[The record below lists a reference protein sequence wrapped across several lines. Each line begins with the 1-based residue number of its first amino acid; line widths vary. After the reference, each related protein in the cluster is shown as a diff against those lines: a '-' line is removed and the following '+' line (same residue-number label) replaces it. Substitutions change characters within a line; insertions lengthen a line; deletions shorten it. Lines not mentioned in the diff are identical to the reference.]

1 MRDSN
6 FERCSDAK
14 QACRLLHGFPREV
27 VHRLRAVLAR
37 YMKKNENSFG
47 YKMACVY
54 VLFSDLLECWVRKQR
69 IIIDCTYV
77 KFRQLSLKFDH

>member
-1 MRDSN
+1 
-6 FERCSDAK
+6 
-14 QACRLLHGFPREV
+14 
-27 VHRLRAVLAR
+27 
-37 YMKKNENSFG
+37 
-47 YKMACVY
+47 MAYVY